1 MGCCVT
7 SALCC
12 AGQALCSCLC
22 MPCKRA
28 GVESKNFAKIGFVVH
43 QVFWIGVSLTLM
55 VSAKKLVDVF
65 PTQMLKCPDASGG
78 ESSCLGASSIIRM
91 SFALTIF
98 HLFMFTVVITRNQ
111 MAAAFH
117 DGCWLTK
124 VLLVAAVFTGSM
136 WINNSFMET
145 YMSLSKYVSTVFL
158 IYQALLML
166 LVSYKIND
174 TLVSNFNK
182 DPTSCSKWI
191 LILVSVFFFSATV
204 YSLIKQYKDFSCGS
218 NTFILVITT
227 VAVVGMHVLVFFKPR
242 QDASILTSSIASVYI
257 LYLQWSALSSDRNSH
272 CNPNLNQG
280 SNVFWQISLGLFVT
294 FVSLGMSGATI
305 KSEDE
310 PKHDKEG
317 EEHSD
322 DEDSKTKPI
331 INENQRPSQKNKQQ
345 KLAEDH
351 VFAISNATII
361 FQVSMIFSAVYLAM
375 LCTNWGS
382 VTVFD
387 NTTDFFQHSQG
398 SFWLKMVAQWFTIA
412 IFLFSLIG
420 PMLFPDR
427 DFGQS

>member
-1 MGCCVT
+1 MGCCLT

-22 MPCKRA
+22 MPCAKA
-28 GVESKNFAKIGFVVH
+28 GVEAKNFAKIGFVIH
-43 QVFWIGVSLTLM
+43 QIFWIGISLLLM
-55 VSAKKLVDVF
+55 VSAKKLVDKF
-65 PTQMLKCPDASGG
+65 PAEMLNCPDASGG
-78 ESSCLGASSIIRM
+78 SSSCLGASSIIRM
-91 SFALTIF
+91 SFALTVF
-98 HLFMFTVVITRNQ
+98 HLFMFVVVITRNKV
-111 MAAAFH
+111 AAAFH

-124 VLLVAAVFTGSM
+124 ILLVAGVFTGSM
-136 WINNSFMET
+136 WINNSFMVT
-145 YMSLSKYVSTVFL
+145 YMNLSKYVSTVFL

-191 LILVSVFFFSATV
+191 LILVSAFFLSATV
-204 YSLIKQYKDFSCGS
+204 YTLIKQYKDFSCGS
-218 NTFILVITT
+218 NTFIMIIST
-227 VAVVGMHVLVFFKPR
+227 VAVIAMHVLVFFKPR
-242 QDASILTSSIASVYI
+242 PDASILTSSIASVYI
-257 LYLQWSALSSDRNSH
+257 LYLQWSALSSDQNSQ

-280 SNVFWQISLGLFVT
+280 SNVFWQIFLGLFVT

-310 PKHDKEG
+310 PEHDKEK
-317 EEHSD
+317 EAESD
-322 DEDSKTKPI
+322 DEDTKTKPI
-331 INENQRPSQKNKQQ
+331 LDENQRASQKKH
-345 KLAEDH
+345 KLAESH

-361 FQVSMIFSAVYLAM
+361 FQVTMIFSAIYLAM

-398 SFWLKMVAQWFTIA
+398 SFWLKIVAQWFTIG
-412 IFLFSLIG
+412 IFLFSLVG
-420 PMLFPDR
+420 PMLFPNR
-427 DFGQS
+427 DFGQN